1 LTEDIKIDHVAVK
14 ESVFPFIK
22 LPEADSVLGPE
33 MRSTGE
39 SMGIDE
45 NFGVS
50 YYKSQLSANMELPT
64 KGKIFIS
71 VKDADKDKI
80 QDITKKA
87 EELGFELLATR
98 GTADAV
104 KSHVKIDRIRK
115 ISQGSPNIRDAI
127 LNGEIALIINTPS
140 GKQSADDGYFIRRMA
155 VELGI
160 PYVTTLAGARA
171 ALNAIE
177 NVKEGEINV
186 KSLNDYH
193 NQ

>member
-1 LTEDIKIDHVAVK
+1 LKKIDHVAVK

-71 VKDADKDKI
+71 VRDADKDKI